1 MGDFLTPSDPPSV
14 WTSYVYAP
22 KTTVVFAADSRERSL
37 RALLL
42 QDALLRRGFDCLAS
56 EIRIEPASV
65 RETEAEDF
73 PNQEQIRW
81 GGNLFRRFCNMFS
94 ENTLSLLGQHASC
107 STTAWGTLRNHFT
120 KPLDQVAAP
129 DCSFILCLPATPF
142 TNLSGG
148 MCKIEILLNLAEQ
161 TLW

>member
-1 MGDFLTPSDPPSV
+1 MCMP
-14 WTSYVYAP
+14 P

-107 STTAWGTLRNHFT
+107 STAQQPVELSENSLQNLFY
-120 KPLDQVAAP
+120 K
-129 DCSFILCLPATPF
+129 LPPQ
-142 TNLSGG
+142 SVHR
-148 MCKIEILLNLAEQ
+148 
-161 TLW
+161 